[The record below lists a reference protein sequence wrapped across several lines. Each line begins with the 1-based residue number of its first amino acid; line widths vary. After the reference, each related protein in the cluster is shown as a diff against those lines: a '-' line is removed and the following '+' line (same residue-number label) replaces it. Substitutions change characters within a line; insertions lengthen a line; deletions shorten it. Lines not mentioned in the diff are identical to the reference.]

1 MKQYIFLLML
11 VVSFSVVSGQAK
23 LPQPDKSPMDICYY
37 PDNYPVLKIQN
48 KVTLPPVC
56 RIVYSR
62 PFKNGREVYGEL
74 IEFGKVWRLGANE
87 ATELELFKDAKVN
100 NQKLKKGRYSMF
112 AIPYPDKWT
121 IIINKD
127 TDVWGA
133 FQYDQKKDVTRFD
146 VKTEKINEAAE
157 AFTMFFDKGN
167 DKNTNLVIAWDK
179 VKTTIPF
186 SF

>member
-11 VVSFSVVSGQAK
+11 VVSGVAVSGQSK
-23 LPQPDKSPMDICYY
+23 LPQPDKSPMDVCYY

-48 KVTLPPVC
+48 KVTQPPAC

-74 IEFGKVWRLGANE
+74 IEFGKIWRLGANE

-133 FQYDQKKDVTRFD
+133 FQYDQNKDVTRFD
-146 VKTEKINEAAE
+146 VKTEKI
-157 AFTMFFDKGN
+157 G
-167 DKNTNLVIAWDK
+167 VICISIYN
-179 VKTTIPF
+179 VL
-186 SF
+186 

>member
-1 MKQYIFLLML
+1 MKQIKFLIGLMIMGNL
-11 VVSFSVVSGQAK
+11 AFGQTK
-23 LPQPDKSPMDICYY
+23 LPVPDKSPMDMCYF

-48 KVTLPPVC
+48 KVSEPPAC

-62 PFKNGREVYGEL
+62 PLKNGRKVYGEL
-74 IEFGKVWRLGANE
+74 IEFGKIWRLGANE

-100 NQKLKKGRYSMF
+100 NQKIKKGRYSMF
-112 AIPYPDKWT
+112 AIPYPEKWT

-133 FQYDQKKDVTRFD
+133 FQYDQKKDVARFD
-146 VKTEKINEAAE
+146 VKTQNMNEAAE

-167 DKNTNLVIAWDK
+167 DSTAKLVIAWDNI
-179 VKTTIPF
+179 KTTIPF
-186 SF
+186 IF